1 MTVAVD
7 RRRKAAGTSEGCG
20 RTHTHTHTHVRYVH
34 SPSHEHVHSAHTHT
48 HILQAHIYISTYILA
63 LTDTLPY
70 ADTFTHEHPVF
81 VFSSVTKC
89 LTETN

>member
-1 MTVAVD
+1 MIVAVD

-20 RTHTHTHTHVRYVH
+20 RSQNMHTYTLGMYTLYHISMCTRIY
-34 SPSHEHVHSAHTHT
+34 T
-48 HILQAHIYISTYILA
+48 HILQAHTCTSAYILA
-63 LTDTLPY
+63 PTDTLPY

-81 VFSSVTKC
+81 VFSSLTKC